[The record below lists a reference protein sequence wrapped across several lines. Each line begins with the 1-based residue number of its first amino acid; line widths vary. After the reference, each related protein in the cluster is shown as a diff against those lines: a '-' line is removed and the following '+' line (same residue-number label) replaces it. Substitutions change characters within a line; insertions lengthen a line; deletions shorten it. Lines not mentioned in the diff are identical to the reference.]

1 LTTPNIAEVC
11 SEHLAYM
18 KWADEVA
25 LNAVARQMPDS
36 LKTLEH
42 IYLAEQVWLARV
54 RGNPLARVDP
64 ADAPPDV
71 SALQQ
76 LWPAIHT
83 EWLDLAA
90 STGDWSAEV
99 HYRMNSGVE
108 GDSPLWQIVLH
119 LANHGSYHRG
129 QISAMLRA
137 AGFAP
142 AATDL
147 LLYYRANR
155 NPGG

>member
-1 LTTPNIAEVC
+1 MTPNIADVC
-11 SEHLAYM
+11 RQHLDYM

-25 LNAVARQMPDS
+25 LEAVAQQMPES
-36 LKTLEH
+36 LKTLQH

-54 RGNPLARVDP
+54 RGNPLARVDS
-64 ADAPPDV
+64 ADGPGDV
-71 SALQQ
+71 SALQG
-76 LWPAIHT
+76 LWPGLHS
-83 EWLDLAA
+83 EWLGLAA
-90 STGDWSAEV
+90 SVSDWGALV

-119 LANHGSYHRG
+119 VANHGSYHRG
-129 QISAMLRA
+129 QVSAMLRA

-147 LLYYRANR
+147 ILYYRR
-155 NPGG
+155 LG